1 MSAAAPE
8 TIRRWHA
15 YMQADDPA
23 LLDALL
29 AEDAVFESPV
39 VHTPQAGK
47 GKTFAYLRAAV
58 VVLGNPSFRYLNEWY
73 AERSAILEFTC
84 EINGITINGIDMIH
98 WDDDG
103 RIDHF
108 KVMVRPLKAMN
119 LLHQMMGERLAAAS
133 APGAA

>member
-1 MSAAAPE
+1 
-8 TIRRWHA
+8 
-15 YMQADDPA
+15 
-23 LLDALL
+23 
-29 AEDAVFESPV
+29 V